1 MLPHPEMDIPAVWG
15 GMGCRAVS
23 PISGLRFMSSPCKAI
38 TEEVHNAATAT
49 RTTPGHLDK
58 LDGRSFFNVFRA
70 RNGTENAFLWQDNVF
85 LSSSPSAPKK
95 IAMLMSSRA
104 SVCLGGAASLLSRTM
119 ANFAA
124 AADRS
129 RENLFCS
136 QPPKREKMLNHAG
149 PLCRVPVPY
158 A

>member
-1 MLPHPEMDIPAVWG
+1 MDKLAVWAG
-15 GMGCRAVS
+15 TGCMAVS
-23 PISGLRFMSSPCKAI
+23 PISGLRFMSSPCNSINRRSAQRG
-38 TEEVHNAATAT
+38 HGDSDHPRPPRQT
-49 RTTPGHLDK
+49 R
-58 LDGRSFFNVFRA
+58 RSKFFNVFRA
-70 RNGTENAFLWQDNVF
+70 RNGIENAFLWQDNVF

-95 IAMLMSSRA
+95 IAMLMPSRA
-104 SVCLGGAASLLSRTM
+104 SVCLGGAASLLSRAM

-136 QPPKREKMLNHAG
+136 QPPKREKMLNQARYV
-149 PLCRVPVPY
+149 CRVPVPY